1 MKEFLDCHEEEIHIP
16 GHIQSYGYLI
26 GLDAETKTI
35 KFYSQNIATLFQI
48 EGDIFGAEI
57 ESLPQSFSQ
66 IAESELY
73 QNLEKFTQKENDYFV
88 DKIIVNG
95 IPHHFLI
102 YKFSGN
108 IFLEFERFIDNNSQK
123 VYLSNKYANPS
134 SLLSS
139 EEIWKNLARLIYD
152 VVGYDRIM
160 VYRFLEDGTGKVIAE
175 HINPGLESYMNLH
188 YPESDIPRQAR
199 ALYLKKRERIFS
211 DVYSEMVPIFSKTD
225 EKIDLTYSS
234 VRAMSPIHG
243 QYLKNTGVASSFST
257 SIIIDNQLW
266 GLVTCQNVEA
276 KHIDLTN
283 RIRAEVFTALA
294 ANSYMSFKSQQ
305 KIDDIN
311 EFNNKTRF
319 LREQF
324 LKHNTLKDS
333 LFENI
338 EVLKNMVESDGLAII
353 MGNGLKTFGTVP
365 AENAIRKIGE
375 WMQSQPEKMFYSNSF
390 LKDFKEQFDVDQNAA
405 GVFIANLDSLKTQM
419 LIWFRKE
426 YTEHINW
433 AGYEEKKP
441 ETVNHYGTEKI
452 MISPRKSFEIF
463 SEDINGKSKHW
474 QDKNIIAVEKL
485 IPVILET
492 SINQSSKIVE
502 LNDQL
507 KKLNEELDSF
517 SHTISHDLGTPLTV
531 MKLNAQLLER
541 TQKENPDVQKKV
553 KKIIEEINGMEVMMR
568 NVLDLSRAKTSEI
581 HLENM
586 ETLSLIDK
594 IMYDAKFTLQAESTE
609 VIKGDCPNVLA
620 DKTMLKQVLQNVI
633 GNAIKYSSKSE
644 SPKVEIHGEV
654 SGESVIYKIK
664 DNGIG
669 IADKNNEKMFK
680 IFSRMENAKSFQGN
694 GVGLSIV
701 YRLMKRLGGNISF
714 ESKVNE
720 GTTFILTFQ
729 KP

>member
-1 MKEFLDCHEEEIHIP
+1 
-16 GHIQSYGYLI
+16 
-26 GLDAETKTI
+26 
-35 KFYSQNIATLFQI
+35 
-48 EGDIFGAEI
+48 
-57 ESLPQSFSQ
+57 
-66 IAESELY
+66 
-73 QNLEKFTQKENDYFV
+73 
-88 DKIIVNG
+88 
-95 IPHHFLI
+95 
-102 YKFSGN
+102 
-108 IFLEFERFIDNNSQK
+108 
-123 VYLSNKYANPS
+123 
-134 SLLSS
+134 
-139 EEIWKNLARLIYD
+139 
-152 VVGYDRIM
+152 
-160 VYRFLEDGTGKVIAE
+160 
-175 HINPGLESYMNLH
+175 
-188 YPESDIPRQAR
+188 
-199 ALYLKKRERIFS
+199 
-211 DVYSEMVPIFSKTD
+211 
-225 EKIDLTYSS
+225 
-234 VRAMSPIHG
+234 
-243 QYLKNTGVASSFST
+243 
-257 SIIIDNQLW
+257 
-266 GLVTCQNVEA
+266 
-276 KHIDLTN
+276 
-283 RIRAEVFTALA
+283 
-294 ANSYMSFKSQQ
+294 
-305 KIDDIN
+305 
-311 EFNNKTRF
+311 
-319 LREQF
+319 
-324 LKHNTLKDS
+324 
-333 LFENI
+333 
-338 EVLKNMVESDGLAII
+338 
-353 MGNGLKTFGTVP
+353 
-365 AENAIRKIGE
+365 
-375 WMQSQPEKMFYSNSF
+375 MQSQPEKMFYSNSF

-474 QDKNIIAVEKL
+474 QNKNIIAVEKL

-492 SINQSSKIVE
+492 SINLSSKIVE

-553 KKIIEEINGMEVMMR
+553 KKIIEEINSMEVMMR